1 MADSA
6 FVKVAVP
13 APLFG
18 LFDYRLPEHLGR
30 AARIGSR
37 VRVPFGRQSVVGL
50 IMGFS
55 ACSDVPAAKL
65 KAVQQLL
72 DETPLLDDSLL
83 QLLNWS
89 ADYYQH
95 PIGDVVATALPRLL
109 RQGETPQVRGEQAW
123 QLTELGETGGEQACS
138 RAPRQAALLRLL
150 QQAGH
155 RLSSTQLNE
164 LSENWRPAM
173 QALAKKAL
181 VECIELPCLE
191 LASVERIN
199 GPQLNDEQQSAVSE
213 VAARLDHYQAFLLQ
227 GITGSGKTE
236 VYLSLAQQLIDEN
249 RQVLILVPEISLTP
263 QLTQR
268 FQQRLHTPI
277 AALHSGL
284 NDRQRLCAWS
294 MVASGRAL
302 VVIGTRSAL
311 FTPMPRLGLIIVD
324 EEHDNSLKQQD
335 GFRYNARDL
344 ALVRARNAG
353 VPILLGSATPSLE
366 SLHNAR
372 RGLYRLLR
380 LRQRAA
386 IATPPRI
393 HLLDV
398 RRRPMEDGLSD
409 ILLQQIGQHL
419 ERQGQV
425 LLFLN

>member
-1 MADSA
+1 MTDTA

-18 LFDYRLPEHLGR
+18 LFDYRLPEHLR
-30 AARIGSR
+30 ATARIGSR
-37 VRVPFGRQSVVGL
+37 VKVPFGRQSVIGL

-55 ACSDVPAAKL
+55 AHSDVASNKL

-72 DETPLLDDSLL
+72 DLEPLLDDSLL

-95 PIGDVVATALPRLL
+95 PIGDVVATALPALL
-109 RQGETPQVRGEQAW
+109 RQGESPQVSGEQAW
-123 QLTELGETGGEQACS
+123 QLTALGETDGGQACS

-150 QQAGH
+150 QQTGH

-181 VECIELPCLE
+181 VESIELPCLE
-191 LASVERIN
+191 LASVERTSA
-199 GPQLNDEQQSAVSE
+199 PQLNEEQQAAITAVAST
-213 VAARLDHYQAFLLQ
+213 LDQYQAFLLQ

-236 VYLSLAQQLIDEN
+236 VYLSLAEQLINED

-268 FQQRLHTPI
+268 FQQRLQTPI

-344 ALVRARNAG
+344 ALVRARNAA

-386 IATPPRI
+386 IATPPKI

-398 RRRPMEDGLSD
+398 RRRPMEDGLSGFS
-409 ILLQQIGQHL
+409 IVAVM
-419 ERQGQV
+419 RPC
-425 LLFLN
+425 